1 MVSGVHLGHGA
12 NAGESAG
19 PSGTGWAGVLMKQKM
34 SDLIIALGYA
44 SRHFTAMEED
54 EKRDA
59 LFVRHWAPTFFIL
72 GVGAE
77 NREYRRQNTLALDAD
92 A

>member
-1 MVSGVHLGHGA
+1 
-12 NAGESAG
+12 
-19 PSGTGWAGVLMKQKM
+19 MKVKM
-34 SDLIIALGYA
+34 SDLMIALGYA
-44 SRHFTAMEED
+44 SIAYSAYRYFTAEGAD
-54 EKRDA
+54 AKRDA
-59 LFVRHWAPTFFIL
+59 LFVGHWAPTFFIL

>member
-1 MVSGVHLGHGA
+1 
-12 NAGESAG
+12 
-19 PSGTGWAGVLMKQKM
+19 MKAKM
-34 SDLIIALGYA
+34 SDLMILLGYA
-44 SRHFTAMEED
+44 SIAYSAYRYVTSDKAD

-59 LFVRHWAPTFFIL
+59 LFVGQWAPTFFIL

-77 NREYRRQNTLALDAD
+77 AREYRRQNTLALDAD